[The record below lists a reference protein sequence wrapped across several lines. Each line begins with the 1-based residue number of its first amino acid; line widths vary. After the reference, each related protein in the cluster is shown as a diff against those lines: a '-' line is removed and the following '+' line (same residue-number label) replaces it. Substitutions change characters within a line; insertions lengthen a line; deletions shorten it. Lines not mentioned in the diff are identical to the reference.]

1 MDWLLLILGL
11 LLMPLGVAGCVL
23 PVLPGPPLCFAG
35 LLLVHFT
42 RFAEFSESLLFTAG
56 GLVVAMQIIDTYTP
70 AWGAKKYGGTK
81 RGEVGSIL
89 GLLAGLFLLPP
100 LGPFGLVTVI
110 GGPFLGAYVA
120 ELTGEAGHAKALSSA
135 FGTFVGFIAGTL
147 LRVILSIAIAV
158 ATVIGI
164 FRT

>member
-11 LLMPLGVAGCVL
+11 LLMPLGIAGCIL

-42 RFAEFSESLLFTAG
+42 RFAEFSEPLLFTAG
-56 GLVVAMQIIDTYTP
+56 GLVIAMQIIDYYTP
-70 AWGAKKYGGTK
+70 AWGAKKYGGSK

-89 GLLAGLFLLPP
+89 GLLAGLFFLPP

-110 GGPFLGAYVA
+110 GGPFVGAFIA
-120 ELTGEAGHAKALSSA
+120 ELLGGADPNRALSSA

-158 ATVIGI
+158 MTVIGI